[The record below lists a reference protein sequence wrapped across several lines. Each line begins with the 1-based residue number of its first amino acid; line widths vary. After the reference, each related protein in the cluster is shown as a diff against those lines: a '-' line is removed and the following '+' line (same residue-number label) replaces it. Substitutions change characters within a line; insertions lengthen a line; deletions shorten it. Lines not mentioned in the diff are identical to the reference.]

1 MSKPLILEL
10 MERFDYS
17 TKERVAGKWIDGKTL
32 YKKTISTKTG
42 TNEETWSALTSGLNA
57 DNIISYKGYIVE
69 NITEQK
75 SILPYSSDRT
85 HIWFRCK
92 NNELEEA
99 HNSEYLSGAEIRI
112 VIEYTKITD

>member
-17 TKERVAGKWIDGKTL
+17 TEERVAGKWIDGKTL

-42 TNEETWSALTSGLNA
+42 TNEGSWSALTSGLNA

-69 NITEQK
+69 NMTGQK
-75 SILPYSSDRT
+75 SILPFSSEGT
-85 HIWFRCK
+85 HIWFRCN

-99 HNSEYLSGAEIRI
+99 HNSNYYNGSEIRI